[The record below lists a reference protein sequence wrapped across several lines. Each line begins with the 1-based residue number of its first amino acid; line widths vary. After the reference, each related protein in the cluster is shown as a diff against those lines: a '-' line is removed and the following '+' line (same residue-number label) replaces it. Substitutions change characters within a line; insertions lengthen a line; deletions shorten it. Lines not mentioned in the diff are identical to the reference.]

1 MKSVLLFFLFIIT
14 VFGVSKAQKCSRSGD
29 FYNSTDIKTSGG
41 VNVFQNKK
49 GKLVIKINGDFK
61 TQEGPDLDVY
71 LSSTEKVGEGTSTRV
86 DNLFSLE
93 AAQRYVTSDPILLE
107 EFEYVVIHCTKWNHW
122 YGSAKLGQ
130 SSGCE

>member
-71 LSSTEKVGEGTSTRV
+71 LSSTEKVGEGTSARV
-86 DNLFSLE
+86 DKLFSLE
-93 AAQRYVTSDPILLE
+93 AAQRYVTSGEILLE
-107 EFEYVVIHCTKWNHW
+107 DFDYVVIHCTKWNHW